1 MVIAASSVEPCDSV
15 YLSPHGDD
23 ALLSCAARLLSE
35 AGGGQSVLLV
45 SVFAAPGSAGEAPA
59 LDHALASG
67 LRIRHLSLGIPEA
80 RRRNSFY
87 ASFRS
92 LAYGRHPEDE
102 TWLRDA
108 VEALD
113 EVGHRSRARQ
123 VYVPLGVGG
132 HIDHRLCHEAALRS
146 LRSGDGRNVF
156 LYEERPEALVPG
168 AVRMR
173 LGELGAR
180 LPPAASQAA
189 EPAGLARFLMR
200 FHVPPAFRGEL
211 RGWADVL
218 RAAPPAARQWR
229 KARAWRP
236 QKGFGPRLQPVVH
249 GVDGEDLSAV
259 RALVAAQPG
268 RSRRSA
274 RRVEKMAA
282 AYARRLGREDYA
294 ERYWL
299 LLPPRESDGE
309 VPLSRLGEQE
319 LAS

>member
-1 MVIAASSVEPCDSV
+1 MVIASPIEPSDSV
-15 YLSPHGDD
+15 YVSPHADD

-35 AGGGQSVLLV
+35 ARRGQSVLLI
-45 SVFAAPGSAGEAPA
+45 SVFAPPGRADEAPA
-59 LDHALASG
+59 FGDALAG
-67 LRIRHLSLGIPEA
+67 LPIRHLPLGIPEA

-87 ASFRS
+87 DSYRS
-92 LAYGRHPEDE
+92 LVYGRHPEDE
-102 TWLRDA
+102 TWLQ
-108 VEALD
+108 EAAEKLD

-200 FHVPPAFRGEL
+200 FHVPPAFRGDL
-211 RGWADVL
+211 RSWADVL
-218 RAAPPAARQWR
+218 WAAPPAARQWR
-229 KARAWRP
+229 KSRAWRP

-249 GVDGEDLSAV
+249 AALGEDVSAV
-259 RALVAAQPG
+259 RALIAAQGG
-268 RSRRSA
+268 RPRRSV

-282 AYARRLGREDYA
+282 AYARMLGCEAYA

-309 VPLSRLGEQE
+309 LPLPRPGEHE

>member
-1 MVIAASSVEPCDSV
+1 MIKASSVEPCDSV

-35 AGGGQSVLLV
+35 ARRGQSVLVV
-45 SVFAAPGSAGEAPA
+45 SVFGPPGSGGAAPPLFGEPFAGLP
-59 LDHALASG
+59 
-67 LRIRHLSLGIPEA
+67 IRHLSLGIPEA

-87 ASFRS
+87 SSFRS
-92 LAYGRHPEDE
+92 LTYGRHPEDE
-102 TWLRDA
+102 TWLK
-108 VEALD
+108 EAAETLD

-180 LPPAASQAA
+180 LPPAATQAA
-189 EPAGLARFLMR
+189 EGAGLARFLFR
-200 FHVPPAFRGEL
+200 FHVPPAFRGDL
-211 RGWADVL
+211 GSWAEVL
-218 RAAPPAARQWR
+218 WAAPPAARQWR

-249 GVDGEDLSAV
+249 AVGAEELAAV
-259 RALVAAQPG
+259 RTLAAGEVG
-268 RSRRSA
+268 RTRRSA
-274 RRVEKMAA
+274 KRVEKMAA
-282 AYARRLGREDYA
+282 AYARRLGQQPYA

-299 LLPPRESDGE
+299 LLPQRESDGE
-309 VPLSRLGEQE
+309 MPQPRPGERE

>member
-1 MVIAASSVEPCDSV
+1 MVIALSSIEPCDSV
-15 YLSPHGDD
+15 YVSPHGDD
-23 ALLSCAARLLSE
+23 ALLSCAARLSSE
-35 AGGGQSVLLV
+35 ARRGQSVLLV
-45 SVFAAPGSAGEAPA
+45 SVFAPPGSADDPPALGEA
-59 LDHALASG
+59 LAG
-67 LRIRHLSLGIPEA
+67 LPIRHLSLGIPEA

-102 TWLRDA
+102 TWLREA
-108 VEALD
+108 AEALD
-113 EVGHRSRARQ
+113 EVGHRSKARQ

-146 LRSGDGRNVF
+146 LHSGDGRNVF

-168 AVRMR
+168 AVRVR

-180 LPPAASQAA
+180 LPPAASQVAA
-189 EPAGLARFLMR
+189 PAGLARFLMR
-200 FHVPPAFRGEL
+200 FHVPAAYRGDL
-211 RGWADVL
+211 RSWADAL
-218 RAAPPAARQWR
+218 WAAPPAARQWR

-236 QKGFGPRLQPVVH
+236 QRGFGPRLQPVVH
-249 GVDGEDLSAV
+249 TAEGEDLTAV
-259 RALVAAQPG
+259 RTLLAAQAG
-268 RSRRSA
+268 RPRRPA

-282 AYARRLGREDYA
+282 AYARVLGRQAYA

-299 LLPPRESDGE
+299 LLPPRDSDGE
-309 VPLSRLGEQE
+309 LPLPRLGEHE